1 MACKPAHQKTQLA
14 IKPRT
19 AVTTSQPVQQ
29 TATISSQP
37 VQQPA
42 TKPVPSAAAAT
53 KTTSHKP
60 SLPPPQSKR
69 RASRRLM
76 ETWCI
81 VKGIDQ
87 LHWFNPKK
95 HQLWRL
101 TRAARMT
108 NQRVEQ
114 NALSMEYRKVKE
126 VLSLPAMSRITS
138 QVRKL
143 RVLTGDE
150 PIEISSNSGRS
161 DVRVPQAEIS
171 ENIICAS
178 KTLPQHSHYP
188 QNNIRNHSIP
198 EKFKSAYHNTVHGRS
213 VMDEE
218 CLQHYM
224 PRYAQS
230 LNLFSF
236 PAPKSW
242 SPSTS
247 RSKPGLSQSSLRL
260 DSPSLCLPQPSS
272 RFPQPLLSLPQSS
285 SSLPQSSL
293 SLPKSS
299 LPATSLLFRVPTPAN
314 SLYAVQSATNH
325 DVPSGNRIRPNT
337 VITAKPAIGIPQL
350 SLFSTKSSNIPLAHS
365 AQPPPQSVP
374 LTFTIPGN
382 GTFTL
387 VQENTQPPTNTKV
400 PQVSAE
406 PAKPPLGAKATPP
419 NLEDKHPW
427 AVDQKLSSQSFLTLT
442 NTPVP
447 EPVQVVPPPRKPKA
461 KWTPLPLTDRSVPTS
476 VKSSE
481 PTGLTADQA
490 SISHDTLNVSNQLD
504 TRLGNLKAVL
514 SDLVQ
519 SRKEDVSYR
528 LPQP

>member
-1 MACKPAHQKTQLA
+1 
-14 IKPRT
+14 
-19 AVTTSQPVQQ
+19 
-29 TATISSQP
+29 
-37 VQQPA
+37 
-42 TKPVPSAAAAT
+42 
-53 KTTSHKP
+53 
-60 SLPPPQSKR
+60 
-69 RASRRLM
+69 RRLM

-224 PRYAQS
+224 PRYVIVAFRFTIIVPPS
-230 LNLFSF
+230 AIVTFS
-236 PAPKSW
+236 PAFVV
-242 SPSTS
+242 STS
-247 RSKPGLSQSSLRL
+247 VILVSTSIILVFTQVILAGNI
-260 DSPSLCLPQPSS
+260 
-272 RFPQPLLSLPQSS
+272 PL
-285 SSLPQSSL
+285 
-293 SLPKSS
+293 
-299 LPATSLLFRVPTPAN
+299 
-314 SLYAVQSATNH
+314 VQ
-325 DVPSGNRIRPNT
+325 

>member
-1 MACKPAHQKTQLA
+1 
-14 IKPRT
+14 
-19 AVTTSQPVQQ
+19 
-29 TATISSQP
+29 
-37 VQQPA
+37 
-42 TKPVPSAAAAT
+42 
-53 KTTSHKP
+53 
-60 SLPPPQSKR
+60 
-69 RASRRLM
+69 
-76 ETWCI
+76 
-81 VKGIDQ
+81 
-87 LHWFNPKK
+87 
-95 HQLWRL
+95 
-101 TRAARMT
+101 MT

-188 QNNIRNHSIP
+188 QNNIR
-198 EKFKSAYHNTVHGRS
+198 KS
-213 VMDEE
+213 
-218 CLQHYM
+218 
-224 PRYAQS
+224 AQS

-325 DVPSGNRIRPNT
+325 DVPSGNRIQPNT

>member
-1 MACKPAHQKTQLA
+1 
-14 IKPRT
+14 
-19 AVTTSQPVQQ
+19 
-29 TATISSQP
+29 
-37 VQQPA
+37 
-42 TKPVPSAAAAT
+42 
-53 KTTSHKP
+53 
-60 SLPPPQSKR
+60 
-69 RASRRLM
+69 
-76 ETWCI
+76 
-81 VKGIDQ
+81 
-87 LHWFNPKK
+87 
-95 HQLWRL
+95 
-101 TRAARMT
+101 MT

-224 PRYAQS
+224 PRYGQHNHSTFSASQH
-230 LNLFSF
+230 LN
-236 PAPKSW
+236 
-242 SPSTS
+242 
-247 RSKPGLSQSSLRL
+247 PGRHPHQDQNLDCLSH
-260 DSPSLCLPQPSS
+260 CC
-272 RFPQPLLSLPQSS
+272 SS